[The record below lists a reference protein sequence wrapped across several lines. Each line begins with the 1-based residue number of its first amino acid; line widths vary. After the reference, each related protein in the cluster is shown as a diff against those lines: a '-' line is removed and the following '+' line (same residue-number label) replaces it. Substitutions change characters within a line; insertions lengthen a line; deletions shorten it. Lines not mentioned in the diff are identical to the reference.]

1 MADRLIKYL
10 GSKRKLLNN
19 IFEVV
24 SSFPDVKSVGDLFS
38 GTSRVGHHLKSKG
51 YRVES
56 NDINAY
62 AETIA
67 LCYVQADRE
76 EWLSDATDLIREL
89 NETTPEPGYFTDTF
103 CVNARYFQPKNGE
116 RVDAIRSKIQNLKL
130 PKELEAIVLVSL
142 MEAADRVDSTTGVQM
157 AYLKSWA
164 ARSFNDLELRIPELV
179 NKSPHGKSVA
189 IRADAKDAVSMMDV
203 DLMYLDPPY
212 NQHSYLGNYH
222 IWESLVLWD
231 KPDVYGIAN
240 KRIDVRDRKSVYNS
254 KREFSHS
261 FESLL
266 TSITSPISVISFNN
280 EGYLKQDDMERFLA
294 SMHGGKAQFQTFTHD
309 YKRYVGAQIGIHNN
323 FGEKVGTVSHLKNL
337 EFIYVV
343 SSPDVPQDLLDLV
356 SDSRR
361 FNAALF

>member
-1 MADRLIKYL
+1 LIKYL
-10 GSKRKLLNN
+10 GSKRKLLDN
-19 IFEVV
+19 IFDVV
-24 SSFPDVKSVGDLFS
+24 SSFPNVKSVGDLFS

-62 AETIA
+62 AETLAI
-67 LCYVQADRE
+67 CYVQADRE
-76 EWLSDATDLIREL
+76 KWLSDATDLIREL
-89 NETTPEPGYFTDTF
+89 NETPPDAGYFTETF
-103 CVNARYFQPKNGE
+103 CVQARYFQPKNGA
-116 RVDAIRSKIQNLKL
+116 RIDAIRSKIKELKL
-130 PKELEAIVLVSL
+130 PKELEAITLVSL
-142 MEAADRVDSTTGVQM
+142 MEAADRVDSTAGVQM

-164 ARSFNDLELRIPELV
+164 SRSNNDLQMRVPDLV
-179 NKSPHGKSVA
+179 KASPHGKSLA
-189 IRADAKDAVSMMDV
+189 FRADAKDAVAKMNV

-231 KPDVYGIAN
+231 KPEVYGIAN

-254 KREFSHS
+254 KREFSDA

-294 SMHGGKAQFQTFTHD
+294 SMHGGQAKYQTFTHD

-323 FGEKVGTVSHLKNL
+323 LGEKVGKVSHLNNL

-343 SSPDVPQDLLDLV
+343 SSPEVPQDLLERV

-361 FNAALF
+361 FNNTLF